1 MRVLNLAFDSIKPA
15 WQAWKDEG
23 DKGILAQE
31 HERDTR
37 RHTARTLPHP
47 NSTIFAFKHL
57 PRRLDSV
64 IYLKWKVKWWVYQ
77 TVESNPFLFSCLGF
91 CFCFVGVPE
100 QTKRMTR
107 KRRQFLW
114 QWLPVS
120 LNCHDD
126 IFVFVVLMLNYAF
139 QSFFKTINIV

>member
-1 MRVLNLAFDSIKPA
+1 MGVLNLAFDSIKPA
-15 WQAWKDEG
+15 WQALKDEG

-31 HERDTR
+31 HEREKR

-47 NSTIFAFKHL
+47 NSTSL

-77 TVESNPFLFSCLGF
+77 TVESDPFLFSCLGF

-126 IFVFVVLMLNYAF
+126 IFVFVVLTLNYASSSLF
-139 QSFFKTINIV
+139 SKTINIV